1 MPTFCRHNRFV
12 ENCPICSREAQA
24 ARPAAPPRTRTRS
37 GSRSGARS
45 GGGSAVRIR
54 QAARVSDDGY
64 RSELV
69 PGLRVAGDAERLAA
83 EIGFSAARLAE
94 LAAAPPGLYA
104 EVASHPDLE
113 EASRLAFL
121 VAYLSPTEDEDPFA
135 EIRAAR
141 EDPGL
146 IEAGGEAAP
155 AAASGQAAPAA
166 GLSGGP
172 RTAHDPARGA
182 ETIVAYRRW
191 AERAGSQAAAFAGE
205 PHWDGERRFARA
217 FERLALPGFHRTA
230 RFDLLTTLGRTGR
243 YDMRAGSLLLSGASA
258 HDDTA
263 VAAKRVF
270 GIADPLL
277 IDRRAA
283 ALAEAAEVPLEALD
297 LALFNWQRGDERRA
311 TLGAG
316 HAARADTSGR
326 ERAAAALG
334 AA

>member
-1 MPTFCRHNRFV
+1 M
-12 ENCPICSREAQA
+12 
-24 ARPAAPPRTRTRS
+24 
-37 GSRSGARS
+37 
-45 GGGSAVRIR
+45 
-54 QAARVSDDGY
+54 SDDGY

-69 PGLRVAGDAERLAA
+69 SGLRVARDAERLAA

-104 EVASHPDLE
+104 EVASEPDLE
-113 EASRLAFL
+113 EASWLAFL
-121 VAYLSPTEDEDPFA
+121 LAYLSPTEDEDPFA
-135 EIRAAR
+135 TIRAVR
-141 EDPGL
+141 TPW
-146 IEAGGEAAP
+146 
-155 AAASGQAAPAA
+155 ASGEVPALPDE
-166 GLSGGP
+166 GLGP
-172 RTAHDPARGA
+172 RSAHDPRRGA
-182 ETIVAYRRW
+182 ETVVAYRRW
-191 AERAGSQAAAFAGE
+191 AERAGSQTAAFAGE
-205 PHWDGERRFARA
+205 PHWNGERRFARA

-230 RFDLLTTLGRTGR
+230 RFDLLTALGRTSR
-243 YDMRAGSLLLSGASA
+243 HDLHAGSLLLAGAGA

-297 LALFNWQRGDERRA
+297 LALFNWQRGEERRA

-316 HAARADTSGR
+316 PAARADTSGR

-334 AA
+334 VQPPAAA

>member
-1 MPTFCRHNRFV
+1 M
-12 ENCPICSREAQA
+12 
-24 ARPAAPPRTRTRS
+24 
-37 GSRSGARS
+37 
-45 GGGSAVRIR
+45 RIR

-69 PGLRVAGDAERLAA
+69 AGLRVAGDAERLAA

-94 LAAAPPGLYA
+94 VAAAPPGLYA
-104 EVASHPDLE
+104 EVASEPDLE
-113 EASRLAFL
+113 AATWLAFL
-121 VAYLSPTEDEDPFA
+121 IAYLSPTEDEDPFA

-141 EDPGL
+141 ESPGL
-146 IEAGGEAAP
+146 GGIAAGEAGPAADVSGEAGPTANVSGAAGP
-155 AAASGQAAPAA
+155 AADAA
-166 GLSGGP
+166 GEARPRALFAGGP
-172 RTAHDPARGA
+172 RTAHDPARGT
-182 ETIVAYRRW
+182 ETVVAYRRW
-191 AERAGSQAAAFAGE
+191 AERAGSQAAALSGE

-230 RFDLLTTLGRTGR
+230 RFDLLTALGRTGR
-243 YDMRAGSLLLSGASA
+243 YDLRAGSLRLSGATA
-258 HDDTA
+258 NDDTA

-283 ALAEAAEVPLEALD
+283 ALAQAAGVPLEALD
-297 LALFNWQRGDERRA
+297 LALFNWQRGEERRA

-316 HAARADTSGR
+316 EAARADTSGR

-334 AA
+334 V